1 MSINTVKKIH
11 NPKTNANDE
20 IYLMLYYSDGKEFC
34 VPKDENNRH
43 YQDILQWLADGNTI
57 QEAD

>member
-11 NPKTNANDE
+11 NPRTDAIDE

-43 YQDILQWLADGNTI
+43 YREILEWVADGNTI

>member
-1 MSINTVKKIH
+1 MSITTVKKIH
-11 NPKTNANDE
+11 NPRTNADDE
-20 IYLMLYYSDGKEFC
+20 MYLKLNYSNEKEFC

-43 YQDILQWLADGNTI
+43 YREILEWVADGNTI

>member
-1 MSINTVKKIH
+1 MAITTVKKIH
-11 NPKTNANDE
+11 NPRTNTEDGV
-20 IYLMLYYSDGKEFC
+20 YLMLYFSSGKEFC

-43 YQDILQWLADGNTI
+43 YREIMKWVADGNTI